1 MTTNPINFDK
11 EAAKITDVLRAFQ
24 DEINRLTI
32 ENRGLHLKFTALQA
46 TFSAFPA
53 QESTAVTTFPIPA
66 QIDDSWEVAPNDD
79 GAAAQEEVI
88 TKSKRRGPNKP
99 AQAETRCNALTPA
112 IDMDAT
118 GQLVPSQC
126 KRSSENG
133 AFCKQHAASHENFG
147 TCDHPNLEAFTKKH
161 DQLIKAFNKKNGI
174 VEEKKKK
181 RSADAVKR
189 PLNPYMMFLAVNR
202 DRVKGEILS
211 ENPEL
216 KGRELAMTITR
227 TVGRLW
233 QSTKG
238 NVPDVSECSESECA
252 QSDVEIEIEQA
263 D

>member
-1 MTTNPINFDK
+1 MTTKPINFDK
-11 EAAKITDVLRAFQ
+11 EATKITDVLRAFQ
-24 DEINRLTI
+24 DEINRLTN
-32 ENRGLHLKFTALQA
+32 ENRGLHLKLAALLT
-46 TFSAFPA
+46 TFSAFPV
-53 QESTAVTTFPIPA
+53 QESIGAP

-79 GAAAQEEVI
+79 HAEIEAFPEEVI
-88 TKSKRRGPNKP
+88 PKSKRRGPNKP

-112 IDMDAT
+112 IEMDAT
-118 GQLVPSQC
+118 GQLVPLQC

-133 AFCKQHAASHENFG
+133 EFCKQHASHQNFG
-147 TCDHPNLEAFTKKH
+147 TLTQPNLDAFTKNH

-181 RSADAVKR
+181 RNANAVKR
-189 PLNPYMMFLAVNR
+189 ALNPYMMFLAVNR
-202 DRVKGEILS
+202 DKVKEEILAQ
-211 ENPEL
+211 NPEL

-238 NVPDVSECSESECA
+238 NVPDVSDECSESDCT
-252 QSDVEIEIEQA
+252 QSDAEIEIELA

>member
-1 MTTNPINFDK
+1 MTTKPINFDN

-32 ENRGLHLKFTALQA
+32 ENRGLHLKFAALQA

-53 QESTAVTTFPIPA
+53 QESIGAP
-66 QIDDSWEVAPNDD
+66 QIHDSWEVAPNDD
-79 GAAAQEEVI
+79 HAEIEASPEEVI
-88 TKSKRRGPNKP
+88 PKSKRRGPNKP

-112 IDMDAT
+112 IEMDAT
-118 GQLVPSQC
+118 GQLVPLQC

-133 AFCKQHAASHENFG
+133 AFCKQHAASHPNFG
-147 TCDHPNLEAFTKKH
+147 TFDQPNLDAFTKNH

-181 RSADAVKR
+181 RSANAVKR
-189 PLNPYMMFLAVNR
+189 ALNPYMMFLAVNR
-202 DRVKGEILS
+202 DRVKGEILA

-216 KGRELAMTITR
+216 KGRELAITITR
-227 TVGRLW
+227 MVGRLW

-238 NVPDVSECSESECA
+238 NVPDVSDECSGSDCT
-252 QSDVEIEIEQA
+252 QSDAEIEIELA

>member
-1 MTTNPINFDK
+1 MTTNPFNFDK
-11 EAAKITDVLRAFQ
+11 EAAKITDVLRSFQ

-32 ENRGLHLKFTALQA
+32 ENRGLHLKLAALLA
-46 TFSAFPA
+46 TFSAFPL
-53 QESTAVTTFPIPA
+53 QESAAP
-66 QIDDSWEVAPNDD
+66 QIADSWEVAPKDD
-79 GAAAQEEVI
+79 HAEIEAFPEENI

-112 IDMDAT
+112 IEMNAT
-118 GQLVPSQC
+118 GELVPSQC

-133 AFCKQHAASHENFG
+133 EFCKQHAASHQNFG
-147 TCDHPNLEAFTKKH
+147 TLAQPNLEAFTKNH

-174 VEEKKKK
+174 VEETKKK
-181 RSADAVKR
+181 RSANAVKR
-189 PLNPYMMFLAVNR
+189 ALNPYMMFLAVNR
-202 DRVKGEILS
+202 DKVKEEILA

-216 KGRELAMTITR
+216 KGRELAITITR

-238 NVPDVSECSESECA
+238 NVPDVSDGSESECT
-252 QSDVEIEIEQA
+252 QSDAEIEIELA